1 MCVGGGLK
9 TRAHFFL
16 HAQVSNLAFVLTGM
30 IVFNC
35 GVADLRSWVRRRL
48 PLSPD
53 RVWVG
58 GNWAE
63 QKSLMIQHPLHSA

>member
-1 MCVGGGLK
+1 
-9 TRAHFFL
+9 
-16 HAQVSNLAFVLTGM
+16 LAFVLTGM